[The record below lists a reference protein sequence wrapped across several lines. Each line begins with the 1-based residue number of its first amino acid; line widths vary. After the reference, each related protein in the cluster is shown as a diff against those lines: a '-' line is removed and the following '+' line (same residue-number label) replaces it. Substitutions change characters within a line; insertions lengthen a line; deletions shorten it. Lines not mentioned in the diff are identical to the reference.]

1 MSFLQP
7 NKGKYSYVT
16 IITIALVIHA
26 FVIWLF
32 ISGLAQKASAY
43 ITQPM
48 NASLIEEVKH
58 LPKPETPKQKIVQK
72 VYVAKAEIEQQPLL
86 SSVQASTVL
95 TQNQAVITSAPS
107 SPSTTIVNSAK
118 IDMSGGCQRPEYPD
132 SSRLDGEQGS
142 VTVGFLIA
150 VDGKIKESKIITSS
164 GFRRLDS
171 AARDAFVLCRFQPGT
186 EDGRAVESW
195 AKIKYTWRLN

>member
-7 NKGKYSYVT
+7 NKGKFSYVT

-95 TQNQAVITSAPS
+95 TQNQAVITSA
-107 SPSTTIVNSAK
+107 K

>member
-7 NKGKYSYVT
+7 NKGKFSYVT

-26 FVIWLF
+26 IVIWLF

-72 VYVAKAEIEQQPLL
+72 VYVAELL
-86 SSVQASTVL
+86 S
-95 TQNQAVITSAPS
+95 I
-107 SPSTTIVNSAK
+107 
-118 IDMSGGCQRPEYPD
+118 
-132 SSRLDGEQGS
+132 
-142 VTVGFLIA
+142 
-150 VDGKIKESKIITSS
+150 
-164 GFRRLDS
+164 
-171 AARDAFVLCRFQPGT
+171 
-186 EDGRAVESW
+186 
-195 AKIKYTWRLN
+195 